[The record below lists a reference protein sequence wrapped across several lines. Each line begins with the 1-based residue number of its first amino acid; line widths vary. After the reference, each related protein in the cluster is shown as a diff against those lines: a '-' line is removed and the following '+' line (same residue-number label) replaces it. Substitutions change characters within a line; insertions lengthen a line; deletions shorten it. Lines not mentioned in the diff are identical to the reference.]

1 MLNNEILASFWRI
14 NKAINKLIK
23 QDADRLGITVVQLK
37 AIYIIHLNPN
47 ISLGELAERLMLTN
61 STVSGVIERLV
72 HNGLAER
79 IIPQEDRRSVF
90 IDLTEE
96 GKAVF
101 EQIVSSES
109 KLVKKLNDILE
120 LPEEEISHLLRLH
133 QIVLTKLSS
142 EEEQES

>member
-37 AIYIIHLNPN
+37 AIYIINLNPN
-47 ISLGELAERLMLTN
+47 ISLGELAEKMMLTN

-72 HNGLAER
+72 HSGLAER
-79 IIPQEDRRSVF
+79 IVPPEDRRSVF
-90 IDLTEE
+90 IDLTDK
-96 GKAVF
+96 GRTMV

-109 KLVKKLNDILE
+109 RLVKKLNEILE
-120 LPEEEISHLLRLH
+120 MPEEEISYLLRLH

-142 EEEQES
+142 EEE